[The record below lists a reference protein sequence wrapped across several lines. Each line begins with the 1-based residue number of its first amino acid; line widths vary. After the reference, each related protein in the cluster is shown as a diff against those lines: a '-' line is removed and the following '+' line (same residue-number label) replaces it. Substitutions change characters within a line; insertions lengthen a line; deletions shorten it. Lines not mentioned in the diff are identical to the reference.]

1 MCPHCTSQ
9 PSSFS
14 FIAKQ
19 TIASILRLL
28 YTSQNYMMPF
38 QTILYYYHL
47 LYNIL
52 FFNIIG
58 SSPFPPY
65 CSKDQRVDQTR
76 QAAVSLF
83 LLLCTRTYIY
93 IWLYSD
99 YSSNSCTILALS
111 PYYSPDQKGKRPF
124 LLLCIHLFSSKMGTG
139 RTHTHHNH
147 ITEQGITNISQTN
160 GQLLIKKQIV
170 WIVVDEKANSLDLF
184 TKSLP
189 QWLLKCQTSLSPAN
203 K

>member
-1 MCPHCTSQ
+1 
-9 PSSFS
+9 
-14 FIAKQ
+14 
-19 TIASILRLL
+19 
-28 YTSQNYMMPF
+28 MMPF

-58 SSPFPPY
+58 SSPFPSY
-65 CSKDQRVDQTR
+65 CSKDQRADQTR
-76 QAAVSLF
+76 QAAVCLF
-83 LLLCTRTYIY
+83 LLLHTRTYMNIA
-93 IWLYSD
+93 
-99 YSSNSCTILALS
+99 ILRLFQQFL
-111 PYYSPDQKGKRPF
+111 YYSRSLSILFSRPEMQAPF

-139 RTHTHHNH
+139 RTHTHRLQSMLHN
-147 ITEQGITNISQTN
+147 
-160 GQLLIKKQIV
+160 KKSEIFRKIV
-170 WIVVDEKANSLDLF
+170 IDEKTNSWDLLMKRANNLDLF